1 MSSIFIKNEQYFH
14 ILVHVKT
21 ESNKNIKDML
31 SKKQQAI
38 IDFVRANQPVKRKV
52 IHKGATVKMGESTI
66 RRLLLEMTPEL
77 IKATGEGKAR
87 TYSIS
92 EAYEL
97 FVPIDIQ
104 AYYNLLPEQRNA
116 KKTFNLD
123 LIPKVLSNAE
133 LFTKEEQKHLNTL
146 HGKYTKNTSPLSKS
160 EYKKELEILAIDLS
174 WKSGEIE
181 GNTYTL
187 LETEV
192 LLKYKELAEGKK
204 EEDAIMLLNHKD
216 ALDFIIAEPDYLNPL
231 TIARIE
237 DIHSILIKN
246 LGVERNIRP
255 RGVGVG
261 GTDYNPLSVY
271 HQIVEVMEQMCNLVN
286 TRENVFE
293 KALLLLVLI
302 SYIQPFNDGN
312 KRTARIIS
320 NAILMENGYCPLSF
334 RSVKASDY
342 KKAMLLFYEQNNVT
356 EFKKVFISQ
365 FEYAVNTYFNLE
377 PKVTE

>member
-133 LFTKEEQKHLNTL
+133 LFTKEEQKHLSTL

-192 LLKYKELAEGKK
+192 LLKYRELAEGKK

-246 LGVERNIRP
+246 LGVERNIRQ

-286 TRENVFE
+286 ARENVFE